1 MSNLNTSSATPAVLD
16 LGSVFLRG
24 IVLVL
29 LFVLAM
35 TVVLPLG
42 AGFPSSTRQVV
53 SVWSEIVIE
62 DAEAYSHNG
71 AFAVRD
77 CLRPSPIDC
86 FSVQQ
91 NFWIS
96 DSSGNLVLWARN
108 SVYLAHL
115 GGTYRGTYSFQV
127 YSQNDRN
134 QPLFCEPESN
144 SSSTC
149 RSPFY
154 VDYSSFPQS
163 LKFYAH
169 ISDDDG
175 NNSLQMSNDFGAIT
189 WEMPSTAVCPC
200 FIDTVPGPSQP
211 WGSWP
216 FELVA
221 VGIGNTATATFQNV
235 TKGSTEPSLV
245 QYPDGSWHQTSLS
258 AIHCAQLSN
267 CFSMLSTQENSLNLV
282 WDTQRGE
289 FYWMD
294 GAIDQGVHI
303 SGIMQEKTE
312 PPTLPIL
319 RNETYLY
326 LRFYSTLA
334 YLNVYDELGR
344 TLGID
349 PQTGRPTSTI
359 PNASLVL
366 SSYVPVKDSPVNAP
380 EEELLILNPQRAYK
394 ILVNAGGNTRYSIFL
409 SKTTNTNQILAT
421 RTLAG
426 SLAVGDSKS
435 FDLESSDL
443 ALSRG
448 TSSFPGIL
456 SAVVIFVL
464 LISVVVLIL
473 SVLTLRRRRMRR
485 LRPDLDEF

>member
-1 MSNLNTSSATPAVLD
+1 MKIT
-16 LGSVFLRG
+16 
-24 IVLVL
+24 VLVL
-29 LFVLAM
+29 LFALTIA
-35 TVVLPLG
+35 TVRPSG
-42 AGFPSSTRQVV
+42 AVFSSSSQQVV
-53 SVWSEIVIE
+53 SVWSEVVIE
-62 DAEAYSHNG
+62 EAEAYSHTG

-77 CLRPSPIDC
+77 CLRPSPIYC

-108 SVYLAHL
+108 SVYLADL

-134 QPLFCEPESN
+134 HPLFCEPESN

-169 ISDDDG
+169 ISDDSG
-175 NNSLQMSNDFGAIT
+175 NNTLQTSNNFGAIT
-189 WEMPSTAVCPC
+189 WEIPPTVVCPC
-200 FIDTVPGPSQP
+200 FIDTVLSPSQP

-221 VGIGNTATATFQNV
+221 VGIDSTASATFQNR
-235 TKGSTEPSLV
+235 TKGTIGPSLV
-245 QYPDGSWHQTSLS
+245 QYTDGSWHQTNLS
-258 AIHCAQLSN
+258 GVHCPQLSN
-267 CFSMLSTQENSLNLV
+267 CLSMLSTQENSLNLV
-282 WDTQRGE
+282 WDAERGE
-289 FYWMD
+289 FHWTD

-312 PPTLPIL
+312 PPTLPL
-319 RNETYLY
+319 QRNETYLY
-326 LRFYSTLA
+326 IRFYSTLA
-334 YLNVYDELGR
+334 YLNVYDKLGR

-349 PQTGRPTSTI
+349 PQTGRPTFTV
-359 PNASLVL
+359 PNSSLVL

-380 EEELLILNPQRAYK
+380 EEELLILNPQGAYK
-394 ILVNAGGNTRYSIFL
+394 ILAIAGGNTRYSIFL

-426 SLAVGDSKS
+426 SLALGDSKS
-435 FDLESSDL
+435 FDLEWGDL
-443 ALSRG
+443 VLSPG

-456 SAVVIFVL
+456 SAVVIFAL
-464 LISVVVLIL
+464 LISLVVLIL
-473 SVLTLRRRRMRR
+473 AVLTFRRKRMRR
-485 LRPDLDEF
+485 LRPDFDEF